1 MHIYIHRKT
10 KLPNIKKS
18 KQLLLI
24 TALLFIWE
32 LPVIAQQP
40 TDTTYIFRFVPND
53 DMFYVPWNGNDRSL
67 HQLLNI
73 LEKNKKQ
80 LQAGQM
86 YISVSSYAASA
97 NDILTSERMAYIRN
111 NRIKSELITQGGL
124 TEQMFVTDR
133 AILSSYGKE
142 KLRNVV
148 VVTFPASV
156 KKVAEIAG
164 IEAARRVENYNKE
177 RSEKAERERLAIEQT
192 AREKAEA
199 ERLAKEQAEREHLA
213 AQEKAR
219 KQAET
224 ERFAAEREEKERAET
239 ERLAAEATAK
249 AKSHSL
255 SLRANLLRWGT
266 LTPDLGV
273 EWRLNHHVGILVNG
287 SYTSWTWNSNDR
299 RYALWEIAPEAR
311 YYIGKEKRGYI
322 GAIYKA
328 GSFNYKLSEI
338 GKQGNL
344 MGGGLTGGYQLK
356 LNKSLNL
363 DFSLALGCLHADYD
377 KYIVI
382 DGIRVR
388 QGKETKN
395 WWGPISAGVTLVWNV
410 F

>member
-1 MHIYIHRKT
+1 M
-10 KLPNIKKS
+10 KKS

-156 KKVAEIAG
+156 EKVAEIAG

-224 ERFAAEREEKERAET
+224 ERLAAERDEKKRAET

-344 MGGGLTGGYQLK
+344 MGGGLTGEYQLK
-356 LNKSLNL
+356 LNKVLHL

>member
-1 MHIYIHRKT
+1 M
-10 KLPNIKKS
+10 KKS

-80 LQAGQM
+80 LQTGQM

-156 KKVAEIAG
+156 EKVAEIAG

-177 RSEKAERERLAIEQT
+177 RSGKAERERLFIEQA

-224 ERFAAEREEKERAET
+224 ERLAAEREEKERAET
-239 ERLAAEATAK
+239 ERLAAEAAAK
-249 AKSHSL
+249 AKAHSL

-273 EWRLNHHVGILVNG
+273 EWRLNRHVGILVNG

-322 GAIYKA
+322 GAMYKA

-395 WWGPISAGVTLVWNV
+395 WWGPISAEVTLVWNI

>member
-1 MHIYIHRKT
+1 M
-10 KLPNIKKS
+10 KKS

-80 LQAGQM
+80 LQTGQM

-156 KKVAEIAG
+156 EKVAEIAG

-177 RSEKAERERLAIEQT
+177 RSGKAERERLFIEQA

-224 ERFAAEREEKERAET
+224 ERLAAEREEKERAET
-239 ERLAAEATAK
+239 ERLAAETAAK
-249 AKSHSL
+249 AKAHSL

-273 EWRLNHHVGILVNG
+273 EWRLNRHVGILVNG

-356 LNKSLNL
+356 LNKALNL

-395 WWGPISAGVTLVWNV
+395 WWGPISAGVTLVWNI

>member
-1 MHIYIHRKT
+1 M
-10 KLPNIKKS
+10 KKS

-97 NDILTSERMAYIRN
+97 NDILTSERMACIRN

-156 KKVAEIAG
+156 EKVAEIAG

-177 RSEKAERERLAIEQT
+177 RSGKAERERLFIEQA

-224 ERFAAEREEKERAET
+224 ERLAAEREEKERAET
-239 ERLAAEATAK
+239 ERLAAEAAAK
-249 AKSHSL
+249 AKAHSL

-273 EWRLNHHVGILVNG
+273 EWRLNRHVGILVNG
-287 SYTSWTWNSNDR
+287 SYTSWTWNSNDH

-356 LNKSLNL
+356 LNKALNL

>member
-1 MHIYIHRKT
+1 M
-10 KLPNIKKS
+10 KKS

-156 KKVAEIAG
+156 EKVAEIGG

-177 RSEKAERERLAIEQT
+177 RSGKAERERLFIEQA

-224 ERFAAEREEKERAET
+224 ERLAAEREEKERAET
-239 ERLAAEATAK
+239 ERLAAEAAAK

-255 SLRANLLRWGT
+255 SLRANLLRWVT

-322 GAIYKA
+322 GAMYKA

-338 GKQGNL
+338 GKQGNIT
-344 MGGGLTGGYQLK
+344 GGGLTGGYQLK
-356 LNKSLNL
+356 LNKVLNL

-395 WWGPISAGVTLVWNV
+395 WWGPISAGVTLVWNI

>member
-1 MHIYIHRKT
+1 M
-10 KLPNIKKS
+10 KKS

-156 KKVAEIAG
+156 EKVAEIAG
-164 IEAARRVENYNKE
+164 IKAARRVENYNKE
-177 RSEKAERERLAIEQT
+177 RSGKAERERLFIEQA

-224 ERFAAEREEKERAET
+224 ERLAAEREEKERAET
-239 ERLAAEATAK
+239 ERLAAEAAAK
-249 AKSHSL
+249 AKAHSL

-273 EWRLNHHVGILVNG
+273 EWRLNRHVGILVNG
-287 SYTSWTWNSNDR
+287 SYTSWTWNSNDH

-356 LNKSLNL
+356 LNKALNL

>member
-1 MHIYIHRKT
+1 M
-10 KLPNIKKS
+10 KKS

-156 KKVAEIAG
+156 EKVAEIAG

-224 ERFAAEREEKERAET
+224 ERLAAERDEKKRAET

-356 LNKSLNL
+356 LNKVLNL

-382 DGIRVR
+382 DGIRLR
-388 QGKETKN
+388 HGKETKN

>member
-1 MHIYIHRKT
+1 M
-10 KLPNIKKS
+10 KKS

-142 KLRNVV
+142 KLHNVV

-156 KKVAEIAG
+156 EKVAEIAG

-177 RSEKAERERLAIEQT
+177 RSGKAERERLFIEQA

-224 ERFAAEREEKERAET
+224 ERLAAEREEKESAET
-239 ERLAAEATAK
+239 ERLAAEAAAK
-249 AKSHSL
+249 AKAHSL

-273 EWRLNHHVGILVNG
+273 EWRLNRHVGILVNG

-338 GKQGNL
+338 GKQSNL

-356 LNKSLNL
+356 LNKALNL

-395 WWGPISAGVTLVWNV
+395 WWGPISAGVTLVWNI

>member
-1 MHIYIHRKT
+1 M
-10 KLPNIKKS
+10 KKS

-156 KKVAEIAG
+156 EKVAEIAG

-177 RSEKAERERLAIEQT
+177 RSGKAERERQFIEQA

-224 ERFAAEREEKERAET
+224 ERLAAEREEKERAET
-239 ERLAAEATAK
+239 ERLAAEAAAK
-249 AKSHSL
+249 AKAHSL

-273 EWRLNHHVGILVNG
+273 EWRLNRHVGILVNG

-299 RYALWEIAPEAR
+299 RYALWEIVPEAR

-356 LNKSLNL
+356 LNKALNL

-395 WWGPISAGVTLVWNV
+395 WWGPISAGVTLVWNI

>member
-1 MHIYIHRKT
+1 M
-10 KLPNIKKS
+10 KKS

-156 KKVAEIAG
+156 EKVAEIAG

-177 RSEKAERERLAIEQT
+177 RSGKAERERLFIEQA

-224 ERFAAEREEKERAET
+224 ERLAAEREEKERAET
-239 ERLAAEATAK
+239 ERLAAEAAAK
-249 AKSHSL
+249 AKAHSL

-273 EWRLNHHVGILVNG
+273 EWRLNRHVGILVNG
-287 SYTSWTWNSNDR
+287 SYTSWTWNSNDH

-356 LNKSLNL
+356 LNKALNL

-382 DGIRVR
+382 DGITGTS
-388 QGKETKN
+388 GKRD
-395 WWGPISAGVTLVWNV
+395 
-410 F
+410 

>member
-1 MHIYIHRKT
+1 M
-10 KLPNIKKS
+10 KKS

-156 KKVAEIAG
+156 EKVAEIAG

-177 RSEKAERERLAIEQT
+177 RSGKAERERQFIEQA

-224 ERFAAEREEKERAET
+224 ERLAAEREEKERAET
-239 ERLAAEATAK
+239 ERLAAEAAAK
-249 AKSHSL
+249 AKAHSL
-255 SLRANLLRWGT
+255 SLRANLLRWVT

-273 EWRLNHHVGILVNG
+273 EWRLNRHVGILVNG

-356 LNKSLNL
+356 LNKALNL

-377 KYIVI
+377 KYP
-382 DGIRVR
+382 
-388 QGKETKN
+388 QGLPPSQRCNPPALHSGAPCVPYGLK
-395 WWGPISAGVTLVWNV
+395 SA
-410 F
+410 

>member
-1 MHIYIHRKT
+1 M
-10 KLPNIKKS
+10 KKS

-32 LPVIAQQP
+32 LPIIAQQP

-80 LQAGQM
+80 LQTGQM

-156 KKVAEIAG
+156 EKVAEIAD

-177 RSEKAERERLAIEQT
+177 RSGKAERERLFIEQA

-224 ERFAAEREEKERAET
+224 ERLAAEREEKERAET
-239 ERLAAEATAK
+239 ERLAAEAAAK
-249 AKSHSL
+249 AKAHSL

-273 EWRLNHHVGILVNG
+273 EWRLNRHVGILVNG

-356 LNKSLNL
+356 LNKALNL

-395 WWGPISAGVTLVWNV
+395 WWGPISAGVTLVWNI

>member
-1 MHIYIHRKT
+1 M
-10 KLPNIKKS
+10 KKS

-148 VVTFPASV
+148 AV
-156 KKVAEIAG
+156 
-164 IEAARRVENYNKE
+164 
-177 RSEKAERERLAIEQT
+177 
-192 AREKAEA
+192 
-199 ERLAKEQAEREHLA
+199 
-213 AQEKAR
+213 
-219 KQAET
+219 
-224 ERFAAEREEKERAET
+224 
-239 ERLAAEATAK
+239 
-249 AKSHSL
+249 
-255 SLRANLLRWGT
+255 
-266 LTPDLGV
+266 
-273 EWRLNHHVGILVNG
+273 
-287 SYTSWTWNSNDR
+287 SYTHLTLPTNS
-299 RYALWEIAPEAR
+299 
-311 YYIGKEKRGYI
+311 
-322 GAIYKA
+322 
-328 GSFNYKLSEI
+328 
-338 GKQGNL
+338 
-344 MGGGLTGGYQLK
+344 
-356 LNKSLNL
+356 
-363 DFSLALGCLHADYD
+363 
-377 KYIVI
+377 
-382 DGIRVR
+382 RV
-388 QGKETKN
+388 
-395 WWGPISAGVTLVWNV
+395 
-410 F
+410 

>member
-1 MHIYIHRKT
+1 M
-10 KLPNIKKS
+10 KKS

-156 KKVAEIAG
+156 EKVAEIAG

-177 RSEKAERERLAIEQT
+177 RSGKAERERLFIEQA

-224 ERFAAEREEKERAET
+224 ERLAAEREEKERAET
-239 ERLAAEATAK
+239 ERLAAEAAAK
-249 AKSHSL
+249 AKAHSL
-255 SLRANLLRWGT
+255 SLRANLLRWVT

-273 EWRLNHHVGILVNG
+273 EWRLNRHVGILVNG

-356 LNKSLNL
+356 LNKALNL

>member
-1 MHIYIHRKT
+1 M
-10 KLPNIKKS
+10 KKS

-133 AILSSYGKE
+133 AIPSSYGKE
-142 KLRNVV
+142 QLHNVV
-148 VVTFPASV
+148 VVIFPASV
-156 KKVAEIAG
+156 EKVAEIAG

-177 RSEKAERERLAIEQT
+177 RSGKAERERLSIEQA

-199 ERLAKEQAEREHLA
+199 ERLSKEQAEREHLA

-224 ERFAAEREEKERAET
+224 ERLAAEREEKERAET
-239 ERLAAEATAK
+239 ERLAAEAAAK
-249 AKSHSL
+249 AKAHSL

-273 EWRLNHHVGILVNG
+273 EWRLNRHVGILVNG

-356 LNKSLNL
+356 LNKALNL

-395 WWGPISAGVTLVWNV
+395 WWGPISAGVTLVWNI

>member
-1 MHIYIHRKT
+1 M
-10 KLPNIKKS
+10 KKS

-86 YISVSSYAASA
+86 YTSVSSYAASA

-156 KKVAEIAG
+156 EKVAEIAG

-177 RSEKAERERLAIEQT
+177 RSGKAERERLFIEQA

-224 ERFAAEREEKERAET
+224 ERLAAEREEKERAET
-239 ERLAAEATAK
+239 ERLAAEAAAK

-255 SLRANLLRWGT
+255 SLRANLLRWVT

-322 GAIYKA
+322 GAMYKA

-338 GKQGNL
+338 GKQGNIT
-344 MGGGLTGGYQLK
+344 GGGLTGGYQLK
-356 LNKSLNL
+356 LNKVLNL

-395 WWGPISAGVTLVWNV
+395 WWGPISAGVTLVWNI

>member
-1 MHIYIHRKT
+1 M
-10 KLPNIKKS
+10 
-18 KQLLLI
+18 I

-156 KKVAEIAG
+156 EKVAEIAG

-177 RSEKAERERLAIEQT
+177 RSGKAERERLFIEQA

-199 ERLAKEQAEREHLA
+199 ERLEKEQAEREHLA

-224 ERFAAEREEKERAET
+224 ERLAAEREEKERAET
-239 ERLAAEATAK
+239 ERLAAEAAAK
-249 AKSHSL
+249 AKAHSL

-273 EWRLNHHVGILVNG
+273 EWRLNRHVGILVNG
-287 SYTSWTWNSNDR
+287 SYTSWTWNSNDH

-356 LNKSLNL
+356 LNKALNL

>member
-1 MHIYIHRKT
+1 M
-10 KLPNIKKS
+10 KKS

-156 KKVAEIAG
+156 EKVAEIAG

-177 RSEKAERERLAIEQT
+177 RSGKAERERLFIEQA

-199 ERLAKEQAEREHLA
+199 ERLAKEQAEREHLT

-224 ERFAAEREEKERAET
+224 ERLAAEREEKERAET
-239 ERLAAEATAK
+239 ERLAAEAAAK
-249 AKSHSL
+249 TKAHSL

-273 EWRLNHHVGILVNG
+273 EWRLNRHVGILVNG

-322 GAIYKA
+322 GVIYKA

-356 LNKSLNL
+356 LNKALNL

-395 WWGPISAGVTLVWNV
+395 WWGPISAGVTLVWNI

>member
-1 MHIYIHRKT
+1 M
-10 KLPNIKKS
+10 KKS

-156 KKVAEIAG
+156 EKVAEIAG

-177 RSEKAERERLAIEQT
+177 RSGKAERERLFIEQA

-224 ERFAAEREEKERAET
+224 ERLAAEREEKERAET
-239 ERLAAEATAK
+239 ERLAAEAAAK
-249 AKSHSL
+249 AKAHSL

-273 EWRLNHHVGILVNG
+273 EWRLNRHVGILVNG
-287 SYTSWTWNSNDR
+287 SYTSWTWNSNDH

-356 LNKSLNL
+356 LNKALNL

-395 WWGPISAGVTLVWNV
+395 WWGPISARVTLVWNV

>member
-1 MHIYIHRKT
+1 M
-10 KLPNIKKS
+10 KKS

-148 VVTFPASV
+148 VVTFPASIE
-156 KKVAEIAG
+156 KVAEIAG

-177 RSEKAERERLAIEQT
+177 RSGKAERERQFIEQA

-224 ERFAAEREEKERAET
+224 ERLAAEREEKERAET
-239 ERLAAEATAK
+239 ERLAAEAAAK
-249 AKSHSL
+249 AKAHSL

-273 EWRLNHHVGILVNG
+273 EWRLNRHVGILVNG

-356 LNKSLNL
+356 LNKALNL

-395 WWGPISAGVTLVWNV
+395 WWGPISAGVTLVWNI

>member
-1 MHIYIHRKT
+1 M
-10 KLPNIKKS
+10 
-18 KQLLLI
+18 I

-156 KKVAEIAG
+156 EKVAEIAG

-177 RSEKAERERLAIEQT
+177 RSGKAERERQFIEQA

-224 ERFAAEREEKERAET
+224 ERLAAEREEKERAET
-239 ERLAAEATAK
+239 ERLAAEAAAK
-249 AKSHSL
+249 AKAHSL

-273 EWRLNHHVGILVNG
+273 EWRLNRHVGILVNG

-356 LNKSLNL
+356 LNKALNL

-395 WWGPISAGVTLVWNV
+395 WWGPISAGVTLVWNI

>member
-1 MHIYIHRKT
+1 M
-10 KLPNIKKS
+10 KKS

-156 KKVAEIAG
+156 EKVAEIAG

-177 RSEKAERERLAIEQT
+177 RSGKAERERLFIEQA

-224 ERFAAEREEKERAET
+224 ERLAAEREEKERAET
-239 ERLAAEATAK
+239 ERLAAEAAAK

-255 SLRANLLRWGT
+255 SLRANLLRWIT

-322 GAIYKA
+322 GAMYKA

-338 GKQGNL
+338 GKQGNIT
-344 MGGGLTGGYQLK
+344 GGGLTGGYQLK
-356 LNKSLNL
+356 LNKVLNL

-395 WWGPISAGVTLVWNV
+395 WWGPISAGVTLVWNI

>member
-1 MHIYIHRKT
+1 M
-10 KLPNIKKS
+10 KKS

-156 KKVAEIAG
+156 EKVAEIAG

-224 ERFAAEREEKERAET
+224 ERLAAERDEKKRAET

-273 EWRLNHHVGILVNG
+273 VWRLNHHVGILVNG

-356 LNKSLNL
+356 LNKVLNL

>member
-1 MHIYIHRKT
+1 M
-10 KLPNIKKS
+10 KKS

-40 TDTTYIFRFVPND
+40 TDTTYIFRFVQND

-142 KLRNVV
+142 KLHNVV

-156 KKVAEIAG
+156 EKVAEIAG

-177 RSEKAERERLAIEQT
+177 RSGKAERERLFIEQA

-224 ERFAAEREEKERAET
+224 ERLAAEREEKERAET
-239 ERLAAEATAK
+239 ERLAAEAAAK
-249 AKSHSL
+249 AKAHSL

-273 EWRLNHHVGILVNG
+273 EWRLNRHVGILVNG

-338 GKQGNL
+338 GKQSNL

-356 LNKSLNL
+356 LNKALNL

-395 WWGPISAGVTLVWNV
+395 WWGPISAGVTLVWNI

>member
-1 MHIYIHRKT
+1 M
-10 KLPNIKKS
+10 KKS

-156 KKVAEIAG
+156 EKVAEIAG

-177 RSEKAERERLAIEQT
+177 RSGKAERERLFIEQA

-224 ERFAAEREEKERAET
+224 ERLAAEREEKERAET
-239 ERLAAEATAK
+239 ERLAAEAAAK
-249 AKSHSL
+249 AKAHSL

-273 EWRLNHHVGILVNG
+273 EWRLNRHVGILVNG
-287 SYTSWTWNSNDR
+287 SYTSWTWNSNDH

-328 GSFNYKLSEI
+328 GSFNYKLSES

-356 LNKSLNL
+356 LNKALNL

>member
-1 MHIYIHRKT
+1 M
-10 KLPNIKKS
+10 KKS

-156 KKVAEIAG
+156 
-164 IEAARRVENYNKE
+164 VEKPCDFDPFGQTGLSPFGYNMIDPLK
-177 RSEKAERERLAIEQT
+177 SWCWGSILFYPFKIS
-192 AREKAEA
+192 
-199 ERLAKEQAEREHLA
+199 
-213 AQEKAR
+213 
-219 KQAET
+219 
-224 ERFAAEREEKERAET
+224 RF
-239 ERLAAEATAK
+239 
-249 AKSHSL
+249 S
-255 SLRANLLRWGT
+255 
-266 LTPDLGV
+266 
-273 EWRLNHHVGILVNG
+273 
-287 SYTSWTWNSNDR
+287 
-299 RYALWEIAPEAR
+299 
-311 YYIGKEKRGYI
+311 
-322 GAIYKA
+322 
-328 GSFNYKLSEI
+328 
-338 GKQGNL
+338 
-344 MGGGLTGGYQLK
+344 
-356 LNKSLNL
+356 
-363 DFSLALGCLHADYD
+363 
-377 KYIVI
+377 
-382 DGIRVR
+382 
-388 QGKETKN
+388 
-395 WWGPISAGVTLVWNV
+395 
-410 F
+410 

>member
-1 MHIYIHRKT
+1 M
-10 KLPNIKKS
+10 KKS

-97 NDILTSERMAYIRN
+97 NDILTSERIAYIRN

-156 KKVAEIAG
+156 EKVAEIAG

-177 RSEKAERERLAIEQT
+177 RSGKAERERLFIEQA

-224 ERFAAEREEKERAET
+224 ERLAAEREEKERAET
-239 ERLAAEATAK
+239 ERLAAEAAAK
-249 AKSHSL
+249 AKAHSL

-273 EWRLNHHVGILVNG
+273 EWRLNRHVGILVNG
-287 SYTSWTWNSNDR
+287 SYTSWTWNSNDH

-356 LNKSLNL
+356 LNKALNL

>member
-1 MHIYIHRKT
+1 M
-10 KLPNIKKS
+10 
-18 KQLLLI
+18 I

-156 KKVAEIAG
+156 EKVAEIAG

-177 RSEKAERERLAIEQT
+177 RSGKAERERLFIEQA

-224 ERFAAEREEKERAET
+224 ERLAAEREEKERAET
-239 ERLAAEATAK
+239 ERLAAEAAAK
-249 AKSHSL
+249 AKAHSL

-273 EWRLNHHVGILVNG
+273 EWRLNRHVGILVNG
-287 SYTSWTWNSNDR
+287 SYTSWTWNSNDH

-356 LNKSLNL
+356 LNKALNL

>member
-1 MHIYIHRKT
+1 M
-10 KLPNIKKS
+10 KKS

-97 NDILTSERMAYIRN
+97 NDIQTSERMAYIRN

-133 AILSSYGKE
+133 AIPSSYGKE

-156 KKVAEIAG
+156 EKVAEIAG

-177 RSEKAERERLAIEQT
+177 RSGKAERERQFIEQA

-224 ERFAAEREEKERAET
+224 ERLAAEREEKERAET
-239 ERLAAEATAK
+239 ERLAAEAAAK
-249 AKSHSL
+249 AKAHSL
-255 SLRANLLRWGT
+255 SLRANLLRWVT

-273 EWRLNHHVGILVNG
+273 EWRLNRHVGILVNG
-287 SYTSWTWNSNDR
+287 SYTSWTWNSNDH

-356 LNKSLNL
+356 LNKALNL

-382 DGIRVR
+382 DGMRVR
-388 QGKETKN
+388 RRKET
-395 WWGPISAGVTLVWNV
+395 
-410 F
+410 

>member
-1 MHIYIHRKT
+1 M
-10 KLPNIKKS
+10 KKS

-156 KKVAEIAG
+156 EKVAEIAG

-177 RSEKAERERLAIEQT
+177 RSGKAERERQFIEQA

-224 ERFAAEREEKERAET
+224 ERLAAEREEKERAET
-239 ERLAAEATAK
+239 ERLAAEAAAK
-249 AKSHSL
+249 AKAHSL

-273 EWRLNHHVGILVNG
+273 EWRLNRHVGILVNG

-356 LNKSLNL
+356 LNKALNL

-395 WWGPISAGVTLVWNV
+395 WWGPYQPE
-410 F
+410 

>member
-1 MHIYIHRKT
+1 M
-10 KLPNIKKS
+10 KKS

-80 LQAGQM
+80 LQTGQM

-156 KKVAEIAG
+156 EKVAEIAG

-177 RSEKAERERLAIEQT
+177 RSGKAERERLFIEQA

-224 ERFAAEREEKERAET
+224 ERLAAEREEKERAET
-239 ERLAAEATAK
+239 ERLAAEAAAK
-249 AKSHSL
+249 AKAHSL

-356 LNKSLNL
+356 LNKALNL

>member
-1 MHIYIHRKT
+1 M
-10 KLPNIKKS
+10 KKS

-142 KLRNVV
+142 KLHNVV

-156 KKVAEIAG
+156 EKVAEIAG

-177 RSEKAERERLAIEQT
+177 RSGKAERERLFIEQA

-224 ERFAAEREEKERAET
+224 ERLAAEREEKERAET
-239 ERLAAEATAK
+239 ERLAAEAAAK
-249 AKSHSL
+249 AKAHSL

-273 EWRLNHHVGILVNG
+273 EWRLNRHVGILVNG

-338 GKQGNL
+338 GKQSNL

-356 LNKSLNL
+356 LNKALNL

-395 WWGPISAGVTLVWNV
+395 WWGPISAGVTLVWNI

>member
-1 MHIYIHRKT
+1 M
-10 KLPNIKKS
+10 KKS

-156 KKVAEIAG
+156 EKVAEIAG
-164 IEAARRVENYNKE
+164 IEAARRVENYNEE
-177 RSEKAERERLAIEQT
+177 RSGKAERERLFIEQA

-224 ERFAAEREEKERAET
+224 ERLAAEREEKERAET
-239 ERLAAEATAK
+239 ERLAAEAAAK
-249 AKSHSL
+249 AKAHSL

-273 EWRLNHHVGILVNG
+273 EWRLNRHVGILVNG
-287 SYTSWTWNSNDR
+287 SYTSWTWNSNDH

-356 LNKSLNL
+356 LNKALNL

>member
-1 MHIYIHRKT
+1 M
-10 KLPNIKKS
+10 KKS

-156 KKVAEIAG
+156 EKVAEIAG

-177 RSEKAERERLAIEQT
+177 RSGKAERERLFIEQA

-224 ERFAAEREEKERAET
+224 ERLAAEREEKERAET
-239 ERLAAEATAK
+239 ERLAAEAAAK
-249 AKSHSL
+249 AKAHSL

-273 EWRLNHHVGILVNG
+273 EWRLNRHVGILVNG
-287 SYTSWTWNSNDR
+287 SYTSWTWNSNDH

-356 LNKSLNL
+356 LNKALNL
-363 DFSLALGCLHADYD
+363 DFSLALGCPHADYD

>member
-1 MHIYIHRKT
+1 M
-10 KLPNIKKS
+10 KKS

-97 NDILTSERMAYIRN
+97 NDIQTSERMAYIRN

-124 TEQMFVTDR
+124 TEQMFITDR
-133 AILSSYGKE
+133 AIPSSYGKE

-156 KKVAEIAG
+156 EKVAEIAG

-177 RSEKAERERLAIEQT
+177 RSGKAERERQFIEQA

-224 ERFAAEREEKERAET
+224 ERLAAEREEKERAET
-239 ERLAAEATAK
+239 ERLAAEAAAK
-249 AKSHSL
+249 AKAHSL
-255 SLRANLLRWGT
+255 SLRANLLRWVT

-273 EWRLNHHVGILVNG
+273 EWRLNRHVGILVNG
-287 SYTSWTWNSNDR
+287 SYTSWTWNSNDHRYR
-299 RYALWEIAPEAR
+299 RHTGTS
-311 YYIGKEKRGYI
+311 GKR
-322 GAIYKA
+322 
-328 GSFNYKLSEI
+328 
-338 GKQGNL
+338 
-344 MGGGLTGGYQLK
+344 
-356 LNKSLNL
+356 
-363 DFSLALGCLHADYD
+363 D
-377 KYIVI
+377 
-382 DGIRVR
+382 
-388 QGKETKN
+388 
-395 WWGPISAGVTLVWNV
+395 
-410 F
+410 

>member
-1 MHIYIHRKT
+1 M
-10 KLPNIKKS
+10 KKS

-53 DMFYVPWNGNDRSL
+53 DMFYVPRNGNDRSL

-156 KKVAEIAG
+156 EKVAEIAG

-177 RSEKAERERLAIEQT
+177 RSGKAERERLFIEQA

-224 ERFAAEREEKERAET
+224 ERLAAEREEKERAET
-239 ERLAAEATAK
+239 ERLAAEAAAK
-249 AKSHSL
+249 AKAHSL

-273 EWRLNHHVGILVNG
+273 EWRLNRHVGILVNG
-287 SYTSWTWNSNDR
+287 SYTSWTWNSNDH

-356 LNKSLNL
+356 LNKALNL